1 MSQFA
6 DYIHFWNDWVVFPG
20 MFLVALV
27 LHARRRKR
35 STFLLSVG
43 LGLLVLGQVGGSL
56 GPASVLHPV
65 RIAAMSVYVIGVLI
79 SVIGFGWFLRA
90 DLRADKTEI

>member
-6 DYIHFWNDWVVFPG
+6 EYIHFWNDWVVFPG
-20 MFLVALV
+20 MLLVALV

-43 LGLLVLGQVGGSL
+43 LGLLVLGQVGNLL
-56 GPASVLHPV
+56 GPPSVLHPV
-65 RIAAMSVYVIGVLI
+65 RIAAMSVYVIGVVI

-90 DLRADKTEI
+90 DLRANKTEI